1 MSCVLRWTTRKLFLL
16 CFLFVLSVY
25 SSNGDTSTCLA
36 ATGDKSAAL
45 RTLLQDRLQRFEVSS
60 SKVREQLSALKK
72 FRVDEFFRHISKG
85 KLDAKRTD
93 MVSKLC
99 GHITGISEALAPF
112 SRTIQDD
119 GVYFDPK
126 LRKYEVVVGPWFFN
140 IIKPFGAISFGS
152 EKRIKSVVATQ
163 TLFEIWGCV
172 EKSSFVVHNAV
183 LTWLQTLEEGADSEE
198 EQAEAVHTHIS
209 SSSSSK
215 DREKGKGKSKV
226 IDEPSLDSEA
236 GPSSVHVKVYQSDT
250 DIYTRILQNM
260 LLWRLKIDLKISRR
274 SSLATYI
281 QEHTI
286 LGRVVRHQRIHN
298 LHLYTQ
304 PVNPLSLVPAFYGLM
319 FFSPYVE
326 DDLLQ
331 CKYNYDDYI
340 FKQRPDRR
348 PDIQAD
354 PYEMFRG
361 DGNNRVSYIRFRY
374 QLSPLS
380 KHADP
385 LRVPFHRYTF
395 SVKGSGQDYCSASDF
410 NINMGVEK
418 NINSIKANY
427 PWIMIRKPP
436 NKQSVI
442 YGAEAWTSTVLD
454 FNTYIEKY
462 TAVQELAR
470 LNDVYRI
477 AVDTFLLPY
486 AILALP
492 KLNEYLSRLDESFLT
507 QGHDLPVQMVSYSPG
522 ETSLRYSHFKD
533 KISNLNSY
541 TWREVR
547 SAVDMEKEGE
557 LVVKKG
563 TLPTSSSSLAEVVA
577 QSVPIK
583 AKDLNAA
590 SSQQSGV
597 LITKDET
604 VIGREP
610 EPLAELMYCE
620 DKRYESEEL
629 DAAAETEEDENVKE
643 DLDEEEIQE
652 VPSIPPVGAS
662 AHPVFTPP
670 SPEHSPRSS
679 LASSVQSSTDKA
691 PSFGKRFR
699 RAVRKL
705 LGIQKKPK
713 ATTSGSLTTSSGE
726 LSERTSVASM
736 ESLPMRLE
744 RQPSLAQ
751 IRHDSGSSSIE
762 SNAPSGS
769 SGSVESDMNRLVSES
784 CVTIQVFG
792 SRTKRTMARSYAL
805 THRYKLYKECMDR
818 AAELELAR
826 EEVGFE
832 AENIESRQIQ
842 CVSKI
847 SSEEGAIDRG
857 LNGLAVIEAPLAAYK
872 EWYNLYS
879 YLLKDMLAIT
889 VYGQLYSLL
898 SNYGVFLYKHDST
911 GESSAPSFADRN
923 FGAGARDSDGW
934 GLGHFGGIDNA
945 GYPNLCTYAFR
956 DMVDVWASLQSI
968 FVNSLIPYEKKDL
981 KKWLTDFNASRGLK
995 NLINDMLLIRQLI
1008 SVVLRRLGGRKPEEL
1023 EAQADYLGSLESL
1036 KCDYIQPL
1044 AIGEEKLILG
1054 MSTGQ
1059 KALRHLSKTMDTAV
1073 VTELEDNTGMD
1084 TLKVRKAGLLEKL
1097 KTLHSDFW
1105 VSIKRCGIAARH
1117 VRHLANFERSSII
1130 YPPTNDESESRKAAR
1145 QASRLLAEKQFGI
1158 LLQSAFQCFVRT
1170 SMIRA
1175 GMPRQLTKLF
1185 LFPSSSSDA
1194 LSPVIDE
1201 YDQ

>member
-1 MSCVLRWTTRKLFLL
+1 
-16 CFLFVLSVY
+16 
-25 SSNGDTSTCLA
+25 
-36 ATGDKSAAL
+36 
-45 RTLLQDRLQRFEVSS
+45 
-60 SKVREQLSALKK
+60 
-72 FRVDEFFRHISKG
+72 
-85 KLDAKRTD
+85 
-93 MVSKLC
+93 
-99 GHITGISEALAPF
+99 
-112 SRTIQDD
+112 
-119 GVYFDPK
+119 
-126 LRKYEVVVGPWFFN
+126 
-140 IIKPFGAISFGS
+140 
-152 EKRIKSVVATQ
+152 
-163 TLFEIWGCV
+163 
-172 EKSSFVVHNAV
+172 
-183 LTWLQTLEEGADSEE
+183 
-198 EQAEAVHTHIS
+198 
-209 SSSSSK
+209 
-215 DREKGKGKSKV
+215 
-226 IDEPSLDSEA
+226 
-236 GPSSVHVKVYQSDT
+236 
-250 DIYTRILQNM
+250 M
-260 LLWRLKIDLKISRR
+260 LLWRLKIDLKISSR

-304 PVNPLSLVPAFYGLM
+304 PVNPLSLVPAFYGLI

-326 DDLLQ
+326 DDLLE

-348 PDIQAD
+348 PDNQAD

-374 QLSPLS
+374 QLPLP

-385 LRVPFHRYTF
+385 MRVPFHRYTF
-395 SVKGSGQDYCSASDF
+395 SIKGSGQDYCSASDF

-418 NINSIKANY
+418 NINSIQANY

-454 FNTYIEKY
+454 FNTYIEKFG
-462 TAVQELAR
+462 AVQELAR

-492 KLNEYLSRLDESFLT
+492 KLNGYLSRLDESFLT
-507 QGHDLPVQMVSYSPG
+507 QGHDLPVQMISYSPG

-563 TLPTSSSSLAEVVA
+563 TLPSTSPSIAQVVA
-577 QSVPIK
+577 QSVPIR

-590 SSQQSGV
+590 SSQQSGI
-597 LITKDET
+597 LITKDES

-620 DKRYESEEL
+620 EKQYEIEDSDIGSVSILDEEVRP
-629 DAAAETEEDENVKE
+629 AEDEDENVKDAE
-643 DLDEEEIQE
+643 DVRVDTPRVPPIELTPSQLTTPGSSLDW
-652 VPSIPPVGAS
+652 S
-662 AHPVFTPP
+662 ARSSVSSESVQSGTDKPP
-670 SPEHSPRSS
+670 SLGKRVRRALRKFLGIKKKTKAAPAS
-679 LASSVQSSTDKA
+679 LTSSSVQS
-691 PSFGKRFR
+691 
-699 RAVRKL
+699 
-705 LGIQKKPK
+705 
-713 ATTSGSLTTSSGE
+713 GE
-726 LSERTSVASM
+726 RLSIDSM
-736 ESLPMRLE
+736 ESIPMHLQ

-751 IRHDSGSSSIE
+751 IRHDSGSSSLE
-762 SNAPSGS
+762 STLPS
-769 SGSVESDMNRLVSES
+769 SGSLGGSIESDLSRVVSES

-818 AAELELAR
+818 AE
-826 EEVGFE
+826 E
-832 AENIESRQIQ
+832 AEAERVALTLEPESIETRQIR
-842 CVSKI
+842 CVSRI
-847 SSEEGAIDRG
+847 SSEEGALRRR
-857 LNGLAVIEAPLAAYK
+857 LSGLAVIEAPYAAYK

-879 YLLKDMLAIT
+879 YLLNDMLPTRYAIDIAANERPLAIT

-934 GLGHFGGIDNA
+934 GFGHFGGIDNA

-968 FVNSLIPYEKKDL
+968 FVNSMIPHEKKDV

-995 NLINDMLLIRQLI
+995 NLINDMLLIRKLI
-1008 SVVLRRLGGRKPEEL
+1008 SVVLKQLGGRKPEEL

-1036 KCDYIQPL
+1036 KCDYIQRL
-1044 AIGEEKLILG
+1044 AIGEEKMILG

-1059 KALRHLSKTMDTAV
+1059 KAFRHLSKTMDQAVNTA
-1073 VTELEDNTGMD
+1073 LEDNTGMD
-1084 TLKVRKAGLLEKL
+1084 TLKIRKAGLLGKL

-1105 VSIKRCGIAARH
+1105 VSIKRCGISARH
-1117 VRHLANFERSSII
+1117 VRQLALFETSSIT
-1130 YPPTNDESESRKAAR
+1130 YPPTNDESVSRKAAR
-1145 QASRLLAEKQFGI
+1145 QAARLVAQKQFGI

-1185 LFPSSSSDA
+1185 LFPSSSADA

-1201 YDQ
+1201 IES